1 MRRLARWLFL
11 AARTAPGRRLAGW
24 MITYMSFA
32 IPLKRLRET
41 ATLMAFHHPRPAYP
55 LHILIV
61 PKRQISSL
69 AGLTPADADFMI
81 DLFQTAHSLAV
92 EFDLERHGY
101 RLIVNGGAYQDVPH
115 LHFHLIADR
124 LPEQQPV
131 PE

>member
-11 AARTAPGRRLAGW
+11 AARSAPGRWLAGW
-24 MITYMSFA
+24 IITHMSFA
-32 IPLKRLRET
+32 IPLKRLRES

-61 PKRQISSL
+61 PKRQISGL
-69 AGLTPADADFMI
+69 AGLTNADADFMA
-81 DLFQTAHSLAV
+81 DLFRAAQSLAV

-101 RLIVNGGAYQDVPH
+101 RLIVNGGAYQDIPQ

-124 LPEQQPV
+124 LPERQSE